1 MSRKLTSAVLLLIL
15 ALAAIRTRHQ
25 LINAAPQVT
34 PLSRYARTVQVG
46 TTSHDREA
54 LGASTALTGQVIAD
68 AAPLPV
74 ITLTARADGHAPG
87 PGQATFVIACRA
99 RTVSPQ
105 LMSLLVE
112 LKMRGQISA
121 FDAESIPGRVWV
133 RGALDVMPV
142 LRGLPDVAAITQSDL
157 LQGQNTRNVVDTPTP
172 GKKRSSAG
180 GAIIGTVTGADS
192 GLPLSNIYIWTL
204 DALGQEYENST
215 NSSGSYHLSGLPT
228 GSYALY
234 LYDSTGA
241 YAAGWYNNKTFSTRD
256 LISVTDGVTTV
267 INIQWGLAGVVQ
279 GMVTD
284 EASGAPLQYLN
295 IDLYDAG
302 STYPSAASVTYS
314 PGVYRIDELVAGDYK
329 LRFDYR
335 DGNFVAEYYDNKSD
349 LSSANVIHVTAGT
362 TTTINA
368 QLAQGGVITGI
379 LTAEDNDAPA
389 KNVYIAVYEAT
400 TGDDMQRR
408 GQTDW
413 LGRFQI
419 EGLGTGDYKLYFYQ
433 SDEYLAEYYNHKHD
447 VSSAD
452 IVHVTAGMTTTV
464 MAQLA
469 RGGTIAGKITA
480 EDSGAP
486 ADGVWVVAYDAASGN
501 YVKSSQE
508 SGSPYRI
515 GGLDTGDYKLHFY
528 EYFGEYLAEYY
539 HDKPD
544 WYSADVIHVTAG
556 LTTTANAQLTHI
568 SVITGIV
575 TAQESGAP
583 LKDMQVLVYDA
594 ASGVWEG
601 QTETGP
607 SGLYGIGRLGPGR
620 YKLQFSDPS
629 GHYAPTYYN
638 NKPDL
643 SSADD
648 VTVTVGS
655 VTTANT
661 RLKPLGVIAGVITAE
676 DTGVSVGNIHVTAY
690 STTSYYETRSG
701 ISVDPTGAFY
711 VDGLNTG
718 RYKLGFYDPSGR
730 YVAEYYNNKPNQSS
744 ADAISVTA
752 GLTTT
757 IHVQLSRA
765 GVIAGVVTAK
775 DTGMPMG
782 YVNATVADAVSGI
795 AQFGDT
801 TSLSG
806 TFRIGGLNPGQYKL
820 YLLDPSY
827 GYAPQ
832 YYDDKPDLSSAD
844 VISVVAGMTTT
855 VNAQLSLLG
864 IIAGAVTIQDSGEP
878 AAGIY
883 LLVYDAVNEGM
894 VRSSSTSSDGT
905 FRIGGLNTGHYK
917 LRFQDTSRRYAVEYY
932 DHKLDPFSADLI
944 SVTSG
949 MTTTINTT
957 LGTGGGLTG
966 RVTDLHTGHGIA
978 NVWVGATRQTVDAL
992 YGSAM
997 TDANGYYTAT
1007 YLSTGVYQVR
1017 FAPPQPYWGEY
1028 YDNQRYPGLATG
1040 LVTVTAP
1047 FTTANINAALRAG
1060 YMISGH
1066 VTAPGPG
1073 YQGRV
1078 RVYQGAESMYY
1089 YYATLN
1095 DNGTYRLGPLDPG
1108 TYRMYFE
1115 PNVWHAGEWYNDS
1128 ASYAGATIIDLASDM
1143 PNVNAELPVG
1153 GHLAGTVTGT
1163 GDTPLAYAD
1172 VTVYKAGSRIVA
1184 GYGWTD
1190 SHGQIVAIT
1199 NLETGLYQVYFSAY
1213 GYASEWYDD
1222 QPTQAAAT
1230 VISVTSGM
1238 TSSINARLSPAA
1250 APRPSP
1256 TGAITGFVT
1265 AADTGLPLSAWVY
1278 VSNQGEAVASVYTPD
1293 GVYTVSSLQP
1303 GVYNLYFHVPLPYVS
1318 RYYSNTFAS
1327 EYATPVTVTAGVTV
1341 TNINQAISRRGFI
1354 TGTVTRSGGL
1364 AGVAVSARQLGENG
1378 LVRSAY
1384 TGLDGGYHL
1393 DDLEPGDYRVQFTL
1407 PGPLFAMPI
1416 TVSVVS
1422 DAVTRNINPVVM
1434 TGSLI
1439 TGVVTAADTGAPL
1452 PGAIIQFNL
1461 GAITLYTTC
1470 ADMDGYYQS
1479 PGLLP
1484 GDYQILFNVG
1494 PWKRYLPEWYR
1505 GGLTITVP
1513 TAGTVTNINAAL
1525 SRGGSIQGWLHRA
1538 WNGLPLSDV
1547 DVNVY
1552 GSTSRR
1558 ATASNDWGY
1567 YLVEGLPSDTYT
1579 VQFSKN
1585 GYKVVWYSNTLDMSS
1600 ALPIVVDAPDDVL
1613 NVNADMRYLYD
1624 AYLPLV
1630 LRH

>member
-15 ALAAIRTRHQ
+15 ALAAIGARHQ
-25 LINAAPQVT
+25 LISAAPQTT
-34 PLSRYARTVQVG
+34 PSFRYARMVQAE

-54 LGASTALTGQVIAD
+54 LGASTAQTGLVITD
-68 AAPLPV
+68 AVPLPS
-74 ITLTARADGHAPG
+74 ITSTTGPDGYAPG
-87 PGQATFVIACRA
+87 PGQAAFEIACRT

-105 LMSLLVE
+105 FMSLLVE

-121 FDAESIPGRVWV
+121 FDAQSVPGRVWV

-142 LRGLPDVAAITQSDL
+142 LRSLPDVAAITQSDS
-157 LQGQNTRNVVDTPTP
+157 LQGQNTRNVVDAPTP
-172 GKKRSSAG
+172 GKKGSSAG
-180 GAIIGTVTGADS
+180 GAIIGIVTGADS
-192 GLPLSNIYIWTL
+192 GLPLSNIYMWTL
-204 DALGQEYENST
+204 DALGQEYEDST
-215 NSSGSYHLSGLPT
+215 NSSGFYHLGGLPT

-234 LYDSTGA
+234 LYDSTGV
-241 YAAGWYNNKTFSTRD
+241 YAAGWYNNKTFSARD
-256 LISVTDGVTTV
+256 LINVTDGITTV
-267 INIQWGLAGVVQ
+267 VNIKWGLAGVIQ

-284 EASGAPLQYLN
+284 EASGAPLQYP
-295 IDLYDAG
+295 DVRLYDAG
-302 STYPSAASVTYS
+302 STYPSAAFVSSS
-314 PGVYRIDELVAGDYK
+314 PGAYRIGELVAGDYR
-329 LRFDYR
+329 LRFDCR
-335 DGNFVAEYYDNKSD
+335 DCNFAAEYYDNKSNF
-349 LSSANVIHVTAGT
+349 SSADIIHVTAGT

-368 QLAQGGVITGI
+368 QLARGGAITGI
-379 LTAEDNDAPA
+379 LTAEDNGTPA

-400 TGDDMQRR
+400 TGDDTQRR

-447 VSSAD
+447 TSSAD
-452 IVHVTAGMTTTV
+452 IVHVTAGMTTTL

-469 RGGTIAGKITA
+469 RGGAIAGEITA
-480 EDSGAP
+480 EDSSAP
-486 ADGVWVVAYDAASGN
+486 AYGVWVVAYDAASGN

-515 GGLDTGDYKLHFY
+515 GGLDTGDYKLYFS

-544 WYSADVIHVTAG
+544 WNTADVVHVTAG

-568 SVITGIV
+568 SMITGVV
-575 TAQESGAP
+575 TAQDSGAP
-583 LKDMQVLVYDA
+583 LKGIKVFVYEA
-594 ASGVWEG
+594 VGGTWVG

-648 VTVTVGS
+648 VTVTAGL
-655 VTTANT
+655 VTRVNA

-676 DTGVSVGNIHVTAY
+676 DTGVPIGNIHVTAY
-690 STTSYYETRSG
+690 STTSSYETRSG
-701 ISVDPTGAFY
+701 ISVDLTGAFY
-711 VDGLNTG
+711 VDGLNTS
-718 RYKLGFYDPSGR
+718 RYKLRFYDPSGR
-730 YVAEYYNNKPNQSS
+730 YVAEYYNNKPDQPS

-757 IHVQLSRA
+757 IRVQLSRA
-765 GVIAGVVTAK
+765 GMIAGVVTAK

-782 YVNATVADAVSGI
+782 YVNVTAYDAVSGI
-795 AQFGDT
+795 AQSGAT

-820 YLLDPSY
+820 HLLDPSY
-827 GYAPQ
+827 WYAPQ

-844 VISVVAGMTTT
+844 VISVAAGMTTT

-864 IIAGAVTIQDSGEP
+864 ILAGAVTIRDSGEP

-883 LLVYDAVNEGM
+883 LLVYDSVNEDM
-894 VRSSSTSSDGT
+894 VRSSITSPDGT

-917 LRFQDTSRRYAVEYY
+917 LRLGDTSRRYAVEYY
-932 DHKLDPFSADLI
+932 DHKLDLFSADLI

-949 MTTTINTT
+949 MTTTINAT
-957 LGTGGGLTG
+957 LGTGGFLTG

-978 NVWVGATRQTVDAL
+978 DVWVGATRRTVDAL

-997 TDANGYYTAT
+997 TDANGYYTVT
-1007 YLSTGVYQVR
+1007 CLSTGVYQVR

-1028 YDNQRYPGLATG
+1028 YDNQCYPGLATG

-1073 YQGRV
+1073 YQGGV
-1078 RVYQGAESMYY
+1078 RVYRGAESMYY

-1108 TYRMYFE
+1108 TYRVYFE

-1128 ASYAGATIIDLASDM
+1128 ASYAGATIIDLAGDM

-1153 GHLAGTVTGT
+1153 GHLAGTVTGA
-1163 GDTPLAYAD
+1163 GDVPLAYAD
-1172 VTVYKAGSRIVA
+1172 VTVYRAGSRIVA

-1190 SHGQIVAIT
+1190 SHGQIVAMP

-1222 QPTQAAAT
+1222 QPTAT

-1238 TSSINARLSPAA
+1238 TSSIKARLSPAA
-1250 APRPSP
+1250 VPGPSP

-1265 AADTGLPLSAWVY
+1265 VADSGLPLSAWVY
-1278 VSNQGEAVASVYTPD
+1278 VSDQGKAVNSVYTPD
-1293 GVYTVSSLQP
+1293 GVYTVSGLQP

-1318 RYYSNTFAS
+1318 RYYSNTFAL

-1364 AGVAVSARQLGENG
+1364 AGIAVSARHLGENG
-1378 LVRSAY
+1378 LVRLAY

-1439 TGVVTAADTGAPL
+1439 TGVVTAADTGTPL

-1461 GAITLYTTC
+1461 GAITTYTTC

-1479 PGLLP
+1479 LGLLP

-1494 PWKRYLPEWYR
+1494 PWRRYLPEWYR

-1513 TAGTVTNINAAL
+1513 TAGTITNINAAL
-1525 SRGGSIQGWLHRA
+1525 SRGGSIQGWSHSA
-1538 WNGLPLSDV
+1538 WNGLPLSGV
-1547 DVNVY
+1547 DINVY

-1558 ATASNDWGY
+1558 TVSSNDWGY
-1567 YLVEGLPSDTYT
+1567 YLVEGVPSDTYT

-1600 ALPIVVDAPDDVL
+1600 ALPIVVDAPGDVL

-1624 AYLPLV
+1624 AHLPLV